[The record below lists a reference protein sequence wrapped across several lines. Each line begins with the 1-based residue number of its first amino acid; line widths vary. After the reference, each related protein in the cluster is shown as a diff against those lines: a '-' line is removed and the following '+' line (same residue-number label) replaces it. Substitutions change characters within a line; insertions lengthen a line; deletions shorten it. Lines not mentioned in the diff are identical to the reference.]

1 MFVWNFVGFSVTF
14 PVWSKFPD
22 WKMPSHFSRFSS
34 LSLNPV
40 IAISVISSIACH
52 QRWLT
57 TFQVEDWPK
66 CSGVWF
72 LSQVSSCNYRTMVI
86 VLWYLLMAASKM
98 ADNMIT
104 DQRWPLKVPS
114 TQNRIFSFFEFSNVQ
129 FNLMCVLNLTSHNN
143 FHLCGGKKSQ
153 NFRPKTGFNTYNV
166 TLTESLIT
174 SINAVSSNPPPN
186 GSGIWSSNCPMWLS
200 WPGAPTFAW
209 MK

>member
-1 MFVWNFVGFSVTF
+1 MFVWNFVGFSLTF

-22 WKMPSHFSRFSS
+22 FSLTGKCLPIFPGFPIQ
-34 LSLNPV
+34 SLNPV
-40 IAISVISSIACH
+40 IATSVISSIACH

-72 LSQVSSCNYRTMVI
+72 WSQVSSCNYRTMVI
-86 VLWYLLMAASKM
+86 VLWYLLVAASKM

-143 FHLCGGKKSQ
+143 FHLCGGK
-153 NFRPKTGFNTYNV
+153 NPKIFGQKPA
-166 TLTESLIT
+166 LK
-174 SINAVSSNPPPN
+174 
-186 GSGIWSSNCPMWLS
+186 
-200 WPGAPTFAW
+200 PT
-209 MK
+209 M